1 MYVWAIL
8 LRSFKRGGEVSFEM
22 ENIVLI
28 RTTKGEGEMLYTNRN
43 KEQILFWNLQQGIMK
58 GTERLA

>member
-43 KEQILFWNLQQGIMK
+43 KEQILF
-58 GTERLA
+58 